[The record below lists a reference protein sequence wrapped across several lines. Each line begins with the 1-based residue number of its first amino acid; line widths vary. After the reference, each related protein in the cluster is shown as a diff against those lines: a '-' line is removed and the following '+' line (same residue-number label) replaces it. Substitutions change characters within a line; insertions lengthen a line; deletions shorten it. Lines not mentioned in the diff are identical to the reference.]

1 MLTQAKVTLVKPCRV
16 VHLILDKIF
25 GLKFLNYRFL
35 NLLNPQ
41 LKSMKARRE
50 KSKTKFK
57 KKKQKNHLLIYFPR
71 LLLVV
76 LHSNKMS
83 SLV

>member
-50 KSKTKFK
+50 KSKTKLK
-57 KKKQKNHLLIYFPR
+57 KKKNRKTIFLFISQDNYFWCSTPT
-71 LLLVV
+71 
-76 LHSNKMS
+76 K
-83 SLV
+83 

>member
-57 KKKQKNHLLIYFPR
+57 KKKTEKPSSYLFPKT
-71 LLLVV
+71 LTCGAPLQ
-76 LHSNKMS
+76 
-83 SLV
+83 